1 MRRNAFAVVAPVAV
15 MVSIAVA
22 ACGGGGTS
30 PDSSSAEVPATDV
43 VPAATSGVET
53 GGDTTIDTA
62 IDTAIDTTAPTMVAP
77 EPDLENPDAVP
88 PPRDAVHLIDTPGSD
103 VVLGVA
109 ARDDGRVWL
118 SGHTDNAFLPELGG
132 NSAGQLDAL
141 LVLYD
146 AQAETSYPTFGQ
158 FGTPEADAFL
168 GVATTPDGGAVAVG
182 YSKGEFASANF
193 GINDIIAVSVDA
205 EGRERWRVQLGGPDW
220 DRGYSVVANPD
231 GSVFLG
237 GYTFGG
243 MAENFGS
250 TGAGGHDA
258 VVAKVS
264 ADGVVEWVRSIGTD
278 DLDWGQSMA
287 PDGEGGVVMVGYT
300 QGSWTADNAGAR
312 DYFVVRVS
320 ADGETVWTLQGGT
333 DVDDWLQG
341 VTVRDDGS
349 IVGVGFT
356 AGALG
361 YASGGTDI
369 LLVHVSGDGELLGVK
384 QLGTAGD
391 DRAFGVLQHESGE
404 LIISGTVSGA
414 WSVDS
419 GWSDGKK
426 DVFVAG
432 LDETL
437 DLRWVSQF
445 GSYDGADDDGYG
457 IAMAGR
463 LLWFVGVTAGDM
475 GGSGVSGATDGWVT
489 SYPCSGEASSCGF
502 LSLGD

>member
-1 MRRNAFAVVAPVAV
+1 MRRSAFVVVAPVAL

-22 ACGGGGTS
+22 ACGGGEATS
-30 PDSSSAEVPATDV
+30 ESTSGSATEPSTEPATESTL
-43 VPAATSGVET
+43 ASS
-53 GGDTTIDTA
+53 DTA
-62 IDTAIDTTAPTMVAP
+62 TPNDTVASSDTGAPAVL
-77 EPDLENPDAVP
+77 EPDLENPDALP
-88 PPRDAVHLIDTPGSD
+88 PMRDSVHLIDTPGSD
-103 VVLGVA
+103 VILGVA
-109 ARDDGRVWL
+109 ARNDGRVWL
-118 SGHTDNAFLPELGG
+118 SGHTDNTFLPNLGG
-132 NSAGQLDAL
+132 GSAGQLDAL

-146 AQAETSYPTFGQ
+146 AEAETSYPTFSQ

-182 YSKGEFASANF
+182 YSKGEFASANY
-193 GINDIIAVSVDA
+193 GINDMIAVSVDA
-205 EGRERWRVQLGGPDW
+205 DGRERWRVQLGGPDW

-243 MAENFGS
+243 MAENFDS

-264 ADGVVEWVRSIGTD
+264 ADGVIEWVRSIGTD
-278 DLDWGQSMA
+278 DVDWGQSMA
-287 PDGEGGVVMVGYT
+287 SDGEGGVVMVGYT
-300 QGSWTADNAGAR
+300 QGSWSVDNAGAR
-312 DYFVVRVS
+312 DLFVTRVS
-320 ADGETVWTLQGGT
+320 ADGETVWTLQTGT
-333 DVDDWLQG
+333 EVDDWLQG
-341 VTVRDDGS
+341 VTVLDDGS
-349 IVGVGFT
+349 IIGVGFT

-369 LLVHVSGDGELLGVK
+369 LLVHVSSDGELLGIK

-414 WSVDS
+414 WDVDS
-419 GWSDGKK
+419 EWSEGKK

-457 IAMAGR
+457 IAMAGSV
-463 LLWFVGVTAGDM
+463 LWFVGVTAGDI
-475 GGSGVSGATDGWVT
+475 GGSPVSGATDGWVT
-489 SYPCSGEASSCGF
+489 SYRCSGEVTSCGF
-502 LSLGD
+502 VSLGE

>member
-1 MRRNAFAVVAPVAV
+1 MRRSAFAVVAPVAV
-15 MVSIAVA
+15 MVSIVVA
-22 ACGGGGTS
+22 GCGGGE
-30 PDSSSAEVPATDV
+30 SASDRASESV
-43 VPAATSGVET
+43 VPDVATTDSVADVATSVASDS
-53 GGDTTIDTA
+53 DTTPETN
-62 IDTAIDTTAPTMVAP
+62 APLTVP
-77 EPDLENPDAVP
+77 SEPDLENPDAVP
-88 PPRDAVHLIDTPGSD
+88 PARDSVHLIDTPGSD
-103 VVLGVA
+103 VILGVA

-182 YSKGEFASANF
+182 YSKGEFASANY

-231 GSVFLG
+231 GSVYLG

-264 ADGVVEWVRSIGTD
+264 AEGEIEWVRSIGTD
-278 DLDWGQSMA
+278 DVDWGQSMA
-287 PDGEGGVVMVGYT
+287 SDGEGGVVMVGYT
-300 QGSWTADNAGAR
+300 QGSWAADNAGAR
-312 DYFVVRVS
+312 DYFVARIS
-320 ADGETVWTLQGGT
+320 AEGETVWTLQGGT

-414 WSVDS
+414 WGVDS
-419 GWSDGKK
+419 VWSDGKK

-463 LLWFVGVTAGDM
+463 LLWFVGVTAGDI
-475 GGSGVSGATDGWVT
+475 GGSPVSGATDGWVT
-489 SYPCSGEASSCGF
+489 SYPCSGEAASCGF